1 MQQVNIIT
9 KVKRIIF
16 FFLVSTTVLFGQQSP
31 QKIERLQPE
40 EILAVNNVKS
50 RIALV
55 YSYTDSTFYDRIE
68 KLDSD
73 TQSVV
78 SYNKLGQI
86 LSERS
91 FRDFSELGNY
101 VHTYVYDDSSRLA
114 TKTSM
119 IRDSLLTREL
129 FKYSSDNSLSKW
141 IIKSGNDELSQSYV
155 YNQHSDP
162 IIITAKD
169 NQGRTI
175 RKDSICYL
183 YDSLGR
189 VKYEWSYNQDGYKVD
204 EVIYSY
210 QKQDTVWKKI
220 LLKDGVPSVL
230 YAQIQKQSLRLEVKT
245 DIVVF
250 EDGWLL
256 ATRTKTYDKDDNLI
270 QDRLRH
276 PSVEWNYTK
285 NFIYN
290 REGLLIEKQV
300 FEGDHTPT
308 TVVFYSYEYF
318 KE

>member
-1 MQQVNIIT
+1 MKI
-9 KVKRIIF
+9 IIF
-16 FFLVSTTVLFGQQSP
+16 FFLIATTATFGQQSP

-40 EILAVNNVKS
+40 EIIALNSVKS
-50 RIALV
+50 RVAMV
-55 YSYTDSTFYDRIE
+55 YSYTDSTFYDNIE
-68 KLDSD
+68 SIDAD

-78 SYNKLGQI
+78 DYNNRGQI
-86 LSERS
+86 LIERS

-101 VHTYVYDDSSRLA
+101 VHNYVYDDSSRLA

-119 IRDSLLTREL
+119 IRDSLVTCEQ

-141 IIKSGNDELSQSYV
+141 MIKSGNDELSQSYV

-162 IIITAKD
+162 VIITAKG
-169 NQGRTI
+169 NKGTI
-175 RKDSICYL
+175 LRKDSICYL
-183 YDSLGR
+183 YDSLSR
-189 VKYEWSYNQDGYKVD
+189 VKYEWSYNQEGYRVD

-220 LLKDGVPSVL
+220 LLKDDVPSVL

-256 ATRTKTYDKDDNLI
+256 ATRTKTYDKDNNLI

-285 NFIYN
+285 NFIYS

-300 FEGDHTPT
+300 FEGGEIPT